1 MTPYSIFGRAAEG
14 IQKAKSK
21 YGKNKSADTAAPV
34 ASSSKGDQT
43 HTLERFETQDT
54 LATAVDKDGDD
65 DEKKGGVTEATVKV
79 A

>member
-1 MTPYSIFGRAAEG
+1 MAG
-14 IQKAKSK
+14 
-21 YGKNKSADTAAPV
+21 
-34 ASSSKGDQT
+34 SSKGDQI
-43 HTLERFETQDT
+43 HTLERYETQDS